1 MKKCALFL
9 IAAMAIAM
17 PVTAQ
22 LVTVGTGTTKNTIYS
37 EPAPYGN
44 YWWGS
49 RHQFIIQAAE
59 LTALGVGAGAN
70 LNSIGFDV
78 FAVNGQALV
87 NFEIKAGL
95 TTTPNLSLGWIAGT
109 TQVLAPIPSYAATAG
124 WNTHVLSAPI
134 VWDGTSNVVIE
145 TCFNNSSYTL
155 NCVFNQTIGAFTAS
169 RWYRNDAVG
178 ICLNAATTGMSTT
191 RPNMQLGFAGAALP
205 PEYQV
210 NQGASSLDFDGLQ
223 NTAFALNTA
232 QVCAGGPV
240 TANIGTNVP
249 GNGWDIALSFL
260 PVLPASAGGITLPG
274 GQVFNLNFAGGLI
287 WLNGGPAPLFMPI
300 PGSFP
305 ITFTAPGAPF
315 PLAAQQLVF
324 DPSNPIGV
332 ALSQAAAMNV
342 VAAATMPLTLTD
354 DSSVNIAFGGTPLCG
369 PATLS
374 LYGTAYTNVN
384 VVSNGRLMFGPANL
398 TWTPT
403 VAATLIDAPSFGVW
417 ADFNPGAGGSM
428 SISSL
433 LVGGI
438 RVDWTAVPY
447 FGGGALNTFGLQLDV
462 SGQAQVDGLAGMGV
476 GAGGQWVG
484 ISGGNATTATDLGP
498 VVYTPASIVP
508 VAGPATPAPMV
519 YAMGLQG
526 GVTTGLTSIS
536 YIPNAGGNY
545 DWVSN

>member
-22 LVTVGTGTTKNTIYS
+22 LVTVGTGVVNNTIYS
-37 EPAPYGN
+37 YPAPYGN

-49 RHQFIIQAAE
+49 RHQFIIQPAE
-59 LTALGVGAGAN
+59 ITALGVAPGAS

-78 FAVNGQALV
+78 LAVNGQALV

-95 TTTPNLSLGWIAGT
+95 TTTPDLSLGWIAGT
-109 TQVLAPIPSYAATAG
+109 TQVLAPIPSYTATAG
-124 WNTHVLSAPI
+124 WNTHVLSVPI
-134 VWDGTSNVVIE
+134 VWDGSSSVVIE
-145 TCFNNSSYTL
+145 TCHNNSSYVA
-155 NCVFNQTIGAFTAS
+155 NCIFNQTGTAFISS
-169 RWYRNDAVG
+169 RWYRNDAAG
-178 ICLNAATTGMSTT
+178 ICANPATTGTLT
-191 RPNMQLGFAGAALP
+191 QRPNMQLGFSGAGLP

-210 NQGASSLDFDGLQ
+210 NQGASSLDFNGLQ

-274 GQVFNLNFAGGLI
+274 GQVFNLDFFGGLI
-287 WLNGGPAPLFMPI
+287 WLNGGAGPLFLPH
-300 PGSFP
+300 PGSFSVP
-305 ITFTAPGAPF
+305 FAAPAAPF
-315 PLAAQQLVF
+315 PLAGQQLVL

-342 VAAATMPLTLTD
+342 VASAIIPLTLTD
-354 DSSVNIAFGGTPLCG
+354 DSFVNIAFGSVPLCS

-384 VVSNGRLMFGPANL
+384 VISNGRLMFGTAN
-398 TWTPT
+398 TAFTPT
-403 VAATLIDAPSFGVW
+403 VAATLTDAPSFGVW
-417 ADFNPGAGGSM
+417 TDLNPGLGGSM

-462 SGQAQVDGLAGMGV
+462 SGQAQIDGLAGIGV
-476 GAGGQWVG
+476 GTGGQWVG
-484 ISGGNATTATDLGP
+484 ISGGIATTATDLGP
-498 VVYTPASIVP
+498 VVYTPASVVP
-508 VAGPATPAPMV
+508 VAGPATPAPSV
-519 YAMGLQG
+519 YAIGTQG
-526 GVTTGLTSIS
+526 GVTAGLTSIS